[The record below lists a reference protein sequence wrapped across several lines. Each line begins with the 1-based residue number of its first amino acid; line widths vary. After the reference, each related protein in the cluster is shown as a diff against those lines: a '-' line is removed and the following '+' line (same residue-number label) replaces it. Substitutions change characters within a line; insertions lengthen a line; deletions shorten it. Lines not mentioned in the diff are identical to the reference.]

1 MTGMPAVQLE
11 CVCKSYVKS
20 GREVRALAGV
30 TASVAPGQVAA
41 LVGPNGVGKTTTL
54 RILATLV
61 RPSSGCGFV
70 FGRDVVTERSAVRGL
85 IGVSLGTGRSFYWRL
100 SALHN
105 LAFFA
110 RLKGVR
116 PGRIAEEVRRL
127 AAEMDLE
134 RFLARPARSLSRG
147 ALARLSVARACIGEP
162 RLLVL
167 DEPFASVD
175 ERGCE
180 LLWDALE
187 RRARSGR
194 SVVLATHDRSVA
206 ARSDLVVELGRGK
219 GGAP

>member
-1 MTGMPAVQLE
+1 MTGAPAVQLE
-11 CVCKSYVKS
+11 CVCKSYVKR

-30 TASVAPGQVAA
+30 TTSVAPGQVAA

-70 FGRDVVTERSAVRGL
+70 FGRDVVTERSAVRSL

-116 PGRIAEEVRRL
+116 ADRIAAEIRRL
-127 AAEMDLE
+127 AAELDLE

-147 ALARLSVARACIGEP
+147 ALARLSVARACMGEP

-175 ERGCE
+175 ERGRE
-180 LLWDALE
+180 LLWAALE

-206 ARSDLVVELGRGK
+206 TRSDLVVELGRGK
-219 GGAP
+219 GDA